1 MCTLENIYFSLLKCT
16 YILFQYYVQLQ
27 VLKYLHTGNLY
38 LNIVSENIKQDESS
52 VSSTCILQTPFFTIL
67 IFYIPTYP
75 IVHHFNS
82 TSTCHVQVKICKQIK
97 DYRRILQQK

>member
-16 YILFQYYVQLQ
+16 YIWNVQLQ

-38 LNIVSENIKQDESS
+38 LNIVSENIMKQDESS

-82 TSTCHVQVKICKQIK
+82 TSTCHVQVKICKKLQ
-97 DYRRILQQK
+97 DYHRILQQK